1 MLALPKV
8 LILVVMEDGLVQDIK
23 SITIVGNEVLILV
36 VMEDGLVL
44 IFLLLMMLLQVS

>member
-1 MLALPKV
+1 
-8 LILVVMEDGLVQDIK
+8 MEDGLVQDIK